1 MFNQQGQ
8 WICSKDTDI
17 EMGYY
22 KSYTESFQ
30 NAVNEVLLN
39 EGLQAAQS
47 YFQSAIK
54 EEPVGQ
60 DWKRSYDCLVS
71 LGVDIAELPQIIVHD
86 DRDSATPPIKSPAD
100 STPILI
106 PGEQVQPTKEYVE
119 PEPVGISYDGAVVA
133 IIIAIAVLA
142 FFILKI
148 RSKAKSSRPIVYE
161 NSDKTKD
168 EDHGNVEIE
177 IKGGIDK

>member
-1 MFNQQGQ
+1 
-8 WICSKDTDI
+8 
-17 EMGYY
+17 
-22 KSYTESFQ
+22 
-30 NAVNEVLLN
+30 LLN
-39 EGLQAAQS
+39 EGPQTAQS

-60 DWKRSYDCLVS
+60 DWKRSYDCLVN

-86 DRDSATPPIKSPAD
+86 DRGSVTPQFKPPAD
-100 STPILI
+100 STPILV
-106 PGEQVQPTKEYVE
+106 PSEQVQPTKEYVE
-119 PEPVGISYDGAVVA
+119 PEPAGISYDGVVVA

-148 RSKAKSSRPIVYE
+148 RSKAKSSRPRAYE

-177 IKGGIDK
+177 IKGGIEK